1 MKMLRHAA
9 LILLTLS
16 FSAHSGIFDT
26 PKRSITAEQLK
37 QLLYLSTYNFA
48 CGYYGRYSNKMDSP
62 LLYHSYIDRGQ
73 EIIKILKRTEGFS
86 KKQLRAL
93 DEIEERMKKAV
104 IQDLNKH
111 EDSIKDMLTALSQ
124 EDILYKPTNCSQV
137 RSFTNRVIDSLD

>member
-1 MKMLRHAA
+1 
-9 LILLTLS
+9 
-16 FSAHSGIFDT
+16 
-26 PKRSITAEQLK
+26 
-37 QLLYLSTYNFA
+37 
-48 CGYYGRYSNKMDSP
+48 MDSP